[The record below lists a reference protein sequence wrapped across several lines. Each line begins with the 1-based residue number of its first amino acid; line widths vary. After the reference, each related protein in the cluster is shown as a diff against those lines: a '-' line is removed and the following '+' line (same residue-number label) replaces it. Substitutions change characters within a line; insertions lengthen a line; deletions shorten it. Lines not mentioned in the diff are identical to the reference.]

1 MNNFNSITLHGV
13 FMDIFGLG
21 VLLTGNSGIGKSEI
35 ALGLISRGHRL
46 IADDSIEFSLDKTKE
61 YNQENNQESSPAKI
75 IGKCPELLK
84 NFLEVRGL
92 GILNIKEMF
101 GENAIKNNIPL
112 ELVTHLIDAS
122 DLEIEANDRLHGMH
136 SKMNILS
143 TDIARVVIPVGA
155 GRNLSVLL
163 ETAVRNHRLRSAGY
177 DASKDFIN
185 RQKDFLDS
193 QQN

>member
-1 MNNFNSITLHGV
+1 MPNYNSITLHGV
-13 FMDIFGLG
+13 YMDIFGLG

-46 IADDSIEFSLDKTKE
+46 IADDSIEFYKD
-61 YNQENNQESSPAKI
+61 ENTNEGAVT
-75 IGKCPELLK
+75 GKCPELLK

-101 GENAIKNNIPL
+101 GENAIKDNIPL
-112 ELVTHLIDAS
+112 QLVTHLIDAS
-122 DLEIEANDRLHGMH
+122 DLEIKSDDRLHGMH
-136 SKMNILS
+136 SKLNILS
-143 TDIARVVIPVGA
+143 TDIARVVIPVGP

-163 ETAVRNHRLRSAGY
+163 ETAVRNHRLRCAGY
-177 DASKDFIN
+177 NASQDFIN

-193 QQN
+193 QQS